1 MSNKTIKIERYD
13 NYNIDN
19 TATVVANL
27 REGAAPWITD
37 RQLKSAKRRAHMIGG
52 SYLRASGDLIDLG
65 YDIINVFDDNNQLVD
80 FVRV

>member
-1 MSNKTIKIERYD
+1 MSNKTIKIELYD
-13 NYNIDN
+13 NYNSDK

-65 YDIINVFDDNNQLVD
+65 YDSINVFDDNNQLVD
-80 FVRV
+80 VVMV